1 MLKAGLALTG
11 ANIPNR
17 FDGIV
22 TALKISALDLK
33 DTELVVLSACESG
46 LGDIQNSEGVMGLPK
61 AFLQAG
67 AREVIM
73 SLWSVSTNGTAE
85 LMEHFYENIH
95 NGQNYATALKNA
107 KIKMI
112 KQHPYYWSAFIMYGM
127 GK

>member
-17 FDGIV
+17 FDGII

-61 AFLQAG
+61 AFFQAG

-85 LMEHFYENIH
+85 LMEHFYENIL

-112 KQHPYYWSAFIMYGM
+112 KQHPYYWSAFIMYGV